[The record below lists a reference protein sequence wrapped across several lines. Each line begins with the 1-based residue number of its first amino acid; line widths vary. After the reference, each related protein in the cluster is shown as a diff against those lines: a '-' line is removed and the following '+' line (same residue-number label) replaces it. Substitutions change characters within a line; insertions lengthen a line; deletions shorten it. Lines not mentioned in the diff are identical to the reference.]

1 MRYPIFSHLAF
12 ACAIG
17 ASIAAAIT
25 PNTGRDVSG
34 TVETR
39 QNVEC
44 SKSAVDSCVAATGAD
59 GTACFEQICV
69 GTQSS
74 RKMKRDDQCSEDNLF
89 QCAATRDP
97 SDCFQEFCL

>member
-1 MRYPIFSHLAF
+1 MKNCIVSHLAF

-25 PNTGRDVSG
+25 PNIGRDVG
-34 TVETR
+34 GVVATR
-39 QNVEC
+39 QETEC
-44 SKSAVDSCVAATGAD
+44 SKTAVDSCVAATGND

-69 GTQSS
+69 GTQS
-74 RKMKRDDQCSEDNLF
+74 RKAKRDDQCSEDNLF
-89 QCAATRDP
+89 QCAATQDP

>member
-1 MRYPIFSHLAF
+1 MRYPVVSHLAF

-25 PNTGRDVSG
+25 PNIGRDGSG
-34 TVETR
+34 PMSIR
-39 QNVEC
+39 QNADC
-44 SKSAVDSCVAATGAD
+44 AKSAVDSCIAATGNDFA
-59 GTACFEQICV
+59 TCFEQICV

-74 RKMKRDDQCSEDNLF
+74 RKMKRDDECSEENLF
-89 QCAATRDP
+89 QCAATQDP